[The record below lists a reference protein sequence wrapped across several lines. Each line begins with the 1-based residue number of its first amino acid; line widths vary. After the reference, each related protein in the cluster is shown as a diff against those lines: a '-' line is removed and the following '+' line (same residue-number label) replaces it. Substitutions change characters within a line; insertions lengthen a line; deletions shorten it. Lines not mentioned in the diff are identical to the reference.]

1 LRQDSSLAAAEE
13 EEDLNMDEFEMEDN
27 LEFILQSIQELVE
40 DQGENNPFGEANQNE
55 LFASLVNYDQVPTNR
70 RL

>member
-1 LRQDSSLAAAEE
+1 LRPDSSVSAAAAGEE
-13 EEDLNMDEFEMEDN
+13 NMDEFEMEDN
-27 LEFILQSIQELVE
+27 LEFILQSIQELME

-70 RL
+70 F

>member
-1 LRQDSSLAAAEE
+1 VVLRPDSSVSAAAAGEE
-13 EEDLNMDEFEMEDN
+13 NMDEFEMEDN
-27 LEFILQSIQELVE
+27 LEFILQSIQELME

-70 RL
+70 F

>member
-1 LRQDSSLAAAEE
+1 VLRPDSSVSAAAAGEE
-13 EEDLNMDEFEMEDN
+13 NMDEFEMEDN
-27 LEFILQSIQELVE
+27 LEFILQSIQELME

-70 RL
+70 F